1 MQSELF
7 ILLSTSVVLLIIY
20 SVSYCF
26 IELIVKIKKIC
37 DEMKDRMD
45 TFYKLYQGKNEICA
59 NNIPFQ
65 LSNSD
70 GKKINLEKYIRSLEL
85 RIIKLEK
92 NKTN

>member
-1 MQSELF
+1 MQFELF
-7 ILLSTSVVLLIIY
+7 MFVSTSVILLIIY
-20 SVSYCF
+20 SISYCF

-45 TFYKLYQGKNEICA
+45 LFYKLYHGKNEMCA

-65 LSNSD
+65 SSND
-70 GKKINLEKYIRSLEL
+70 LEKYVRSLEL